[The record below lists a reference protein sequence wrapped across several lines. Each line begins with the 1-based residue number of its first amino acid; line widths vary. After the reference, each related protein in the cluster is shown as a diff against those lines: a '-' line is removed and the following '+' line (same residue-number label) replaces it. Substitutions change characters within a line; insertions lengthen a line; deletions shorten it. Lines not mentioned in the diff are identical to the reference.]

1 MNIPAGAPAL
11 STSEADYLQMI
22 QRFDQLWA
30 VGQAEHEQAEMQSL
44 LQQIEQYEAHHRDYN
59 GESGNKIRP

>member
-1 MNIPAGAPAL
+1 MSIRVASPAL
-11 STSEADYLQMI
+11 NTSEADYLQMI

-44 LQQIEQYEAHHRDYN
+44 LQQIEHYEEQHRDYD
-59 GESGNKIRP
+59 GASGNKARP